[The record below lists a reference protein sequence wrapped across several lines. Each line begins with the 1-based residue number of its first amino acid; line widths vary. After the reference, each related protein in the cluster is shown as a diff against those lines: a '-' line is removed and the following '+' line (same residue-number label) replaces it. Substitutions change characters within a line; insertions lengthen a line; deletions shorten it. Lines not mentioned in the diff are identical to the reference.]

1 MRHVGVREFRDKA
14 TTWLKGSQPLAVE
27 RHGKVVGFY
36 IPVEEPRPQGEQFR
50 DALLKLEQTVEE
62 VLEKTGMSEDELAEA
77 FDLNEESRRSD
88 ISDGNR

>member
-36 IPVEEPRPQGEQFR
+36 IPVEQPRPESEQFR
-50 DALLKLEQTVEE
+50 AALLKLEQTVEE
-62 VLEKTGMSEDELAEA
+62 VLEETGMSEDELAEA
-77 FDLNEESRRSD
+77 FDLSREPHSSD
-88 ISDGNR
+88 SPGGAR